1 VRIDLHRVFEALTTL
16 EVVFVVSGAMLGI
29 LGAMAAYDRGN
40 PRRFGTGLFWMLLA
54 GTFAF
59 GSILPSWA
67 IGVMV
72 VAMVLLDSSGG
83 VRKGNYH
90 EPTPEE
96 RQRSS
101 NRLGFWLFIPVLTI
115 PLLTYGATLVFSGAG
130 RDPNRILY
138 VGLTAA
144 SLIAGLVAI
153 AITQSR
159 PGEAM
164 NEGRRLADAIGAAVI
179 LPQLLA
185 ALGAL
190 FTIARVGGEI
200 QKIAAAVVPSES
212 LVGVSLLCC
221 VSLAL
226 CSVVMGN
233 SFAAFPVIMA
243 GIGVPLLIVPFGV
256 DPALVGA
263 ICMTAASCGTLC
275 TPMAANFNI
284 VPPAL
289 FEMKNR
295 YGVIQFQAPFAVALL
310 GAHAWCTRAPVV
322 GAFDVRPIDARTQE
336 KGPKIRRFS
345 CVHPLSSR
353 ARVRATERA
362 LHAGLVDERVQLRS
376 ESCFRGCANYL
387 VHNLTVFDE

>member
-1 VRIDLHRVFEALTTL
+1 
-16 EVVFVVSGAMLGI
+16 
-29 LGAMAAYDRGN
+29 
-40 PRRFGTGLFWMLLA
+40 
-54 GTFAF
+54 
-59 GSILPSWA
+59 
-67 IGVMV
+67 
-72 VAMVLLDSSGG
+72 
-83 VRKGNYH
+83 VRKGSYN

-96 RQRSS
+96 RQQSS
-101 NRLGFWLFIPVLTI
+101 NRLGLRLFIPVLVI
-115 PLLTYGATLVFSGAG
+115 PLLTYGAAFVLSG
-130 RDPNRILY
+130 DPNRTLY

-144 SLIAGLVAI
+144 SLTAGIVAL
-153 AITQSR
+153 AITR
-159 PGEAM
+159 ANPHEAM

-190 FTIARVGGEI
+190 FTSARLGGEI
-200 QKIAAAVVPSES
+200 QKIAAAVVPSDS
-212 LVGVSLLCC
+212 LFGVCSLCC

-243 GIGVPLLIVPFGV
+243 GIGVPLLIIPFGA

-295 YGVIQFQAPFAVALL
+295 YGVIQFQAPLAVALL
-310 GAHAWCTRAPVV
+310 GAHVLLLW
-322 GAFDVRPIDARTQE
+322 
-336 KGPKIRRFS
+336 
-345 CVHPLSSR
+345 
-353 ARVRATERA
+353 
-362 LHAGLVDERVQLRS
+362 GLVTFVR
-376 ESCFRGCANYL
+376 
-387 VHNLTVFDE
+387 